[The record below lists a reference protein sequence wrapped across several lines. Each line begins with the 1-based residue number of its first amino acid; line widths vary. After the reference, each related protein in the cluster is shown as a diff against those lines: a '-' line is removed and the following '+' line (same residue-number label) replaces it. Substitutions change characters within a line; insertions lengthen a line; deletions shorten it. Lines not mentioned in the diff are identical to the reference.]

1 MKWTLVL
8 PAAASLALGGCGGS
22 SGSGDPPGEGAG
34 RSPADVKSTP
44 FKPALPVSFTSI
56 ELGYHHTCGLAAD
69 GRTYCMG
76 DNEYG
81 QLGTSAPM
89 QRCKG
94 GAYPCSPTPLGVE
107 GTARYN
113 QMGLDLRHSCG
124 LTADG
129 EAHCWGFGEGGQLG
143 DGLRVSSPVPVR
155 VATAQRFRAIS
166 HGNAAYNTCAI
177 GLDGQ
182 GYCWGI
188 GQDGQN
194 GNGTQDVAP
203 TPTPIASN
211 LPMQAIGVGQGFGCA
226 LTESADIY
234 CWGQN
239 SYGKLGTGISGTSLV
254 PALVAGGRRYSALAV
269 GGQHACALDTDGLAW
284 CWGFAASVGSSAPVQ
299 GARVPQAVDGARRY
313 VSITAGFQHTCALDA
328 DHAAWCWGNN
338 LGGAIGDGTL
348 IDRVSPVP
356 VAGNLRYQQLS
367 AGGVA
372 TCGIATDGALA
383 CWGSNPYGQMGFTP
397 GDP

>member
-1 MKWTLVL
+1 MKWTLVPL
-8 PAAASLALGGCGGS
+8 VASSLALGGCGGT
-22 SGSGDPPGEGAG
+22 SGPGGPPGEAG
-34 RSPADVKSTP
+34 RPPADVRTTP
-44 FKPALPVSFTSI
+44 FKPALPVSFTRI

-69 GRTYCMG
+69 GRNYCMG
-76 DNEYG
+76 DNADG

-94 GAYPCSPTPLGVE
+94 GAYPCSPT
-107 GTARYN
+107 
-113 QMGLDLRHSCG
+113 
-124 LTADG
+124 
-129 EAHCWGFGEGGQLG
+129 QLG
-143 DGLRVSSPVPVR
+143 DGLRVGSPVPVR

-177 GLDGQ
+177 GTDGQ
-182 GYCWGI
+182 GHCWGI

-194 GNGTQDVAP
+194 GNGTRDAAL
-203 TPTPIASN
+203 TPTPIAVN

-226 LTESADIY
+226 LTESGEIY

-239 SYGKLGTGISGTSLV
+239 TYGKLGTGVSGASLV
-254 PALVAGGRRYSALAV
+254 PALVAGDRRYSALAV

-313 VSITAGFQHTCALDA
+313 VAISAGFMHTCALD
-328 DHAAWCWGNN
+328 DDRAAWCWGNN

-348 IDRVSPVP
+348 VDRVSPVP
-356 VAGNLRYQQLS
+356 VAGGLRYQQLS

-383 CWGSNPYGQMGFTP
+383 CWGSNPYGQIGFAP